1 MSCLYLHIPFCR
13 TKCQYCSFNSQARL
27 DSLYPRYNQ
36 ALIAELLSIKSD
48 KAVLETLFIGGGTPT
63 VMNVLDLAALVATCR
78 DRFSFA
84 KGAEISLEA
93 NPESIDYGV
102 LSALREAGFNRLSI
116 GIQSLNDGELKKL
129 GRIHDAA
136 MAREAVIDARK
147 AGFDNLS
154 IDLMY
159 GVPGQSA
166 KSWRQTLQG
175 VLELSPRHLSAY
187 QLTIEEHTG
196 FHCLEAEG
204 RLSLPAEDSVLEM
217 DEITQELCRIAG
229 LQQYEISN
237 FAEPGYEC
245 RHNLNY
251 WHNDEYFACG
261 AGSVSYVG
269 GLRERRVDDPL
280 KYCQAVEQS
289 SDLIVEREELTTRDS
304 FKETVVMGLRL
315 VAGISSRRLQQRYGV
330 SIDEV
335 YGETL
340 VKLVEQGLISY
351 DGARLALTETGRR
364 FANQVM
370 AELV

>member
-63 VMNVLDLAALVATCR
+63 VMNVMDLEALAATCR
-78 DRFSFA
+78 DRFGFT

-93 NPESIDYGV
+93 NPESIDYGF

-136 MAREAVIDARK
+136 MAREAVIDACR

-159 GVPGQSA
+159 GLPGQSA

-204 RLSLPAEDSVLEM
+204 RLSLPAEDSLLEM
-217 DEITQELCRIAG
+217 DETTQELCKIAG

-251 WHNDEYFACG
+251 WHNDEYLACG